1 AAAEIAARLGVPF
14 VAGRRDVPAL
24 RRPGE
29 SAEAAARRIRYG
41 FLEEARARLGAR
53 CVATA
58 HHRDD
63 QAETVLLRLRFGSGL
78 AGLAGIRPVHG
89 RIVRPLL
96 DVPRAVLREEVEA
109 AGLPWVEDPTNRD
122 LSVPRN
128 FVRHRLLPALEEP
141 SRLAR
146 LAARARRANAA
157 LDRRLSQILDVRP
170 LEDGVAVDREALLG
184 LPAELLPFALAG
196 LHRRAGAPY
205 PAGSAARTEL
215 LRQLR
220 GPAAEESACDCG
232 GGWRWEAADGLLAL
246 RRAAGSENPL
256 RFTYTLEV
264 PGVLEIPELGVRVGL
279 HHRPVEPWMFQ
290 GSPHRA
296 GLALPLRPGDRVTVR
311 NRRPG
316 DRLHPLGAAGSRRLK
331 EVLIDRRVPKDLRDR
346 IPLLCL
352 GERIAWVPGITID
365 QRFRI
370 TGEAAAWVAEV
381 DTP

>member
-78 AGLAGIRPVHG
+78 AGLAGIRPVRG

-246 RRAAGSENPL
+246 RSAAGSENPL
-256 RFTYTLEV
+256 RFTYTRRFRESSRSRSSASGSGCTTALWS
-264 PGVLEIPELGVRVGL
+264 PGCSRALLTARASRCLSAPGTASRCETVAPATACILWVR
-279 HHRPVEPWMFQ
+279 P
-290 GSPHRA
+290 
-296 GLALPLRPGDRVTVR
+296 
-311 NRRPG
+311 
-316 DRLHPLGAAGSRRLK
+316 AAG
-331 EVLIDRRVPKDLRDR
+331 
-346 IPLLCL
+346 
-352 GERIAWVPGITID
+352 G
-365 QRFRI
+365 
-370 TGEAAAWVAEV
+370 
-381 DTP
+381 